1 MSFDQLGLSQGI
13 QKALQIQGIEQ
24 PFPIQTAAIPLIL
37 KGKNVLGLAPTGSGK
52 TASFV
57 LPILETRQA
66 VLYKSSRN
74 IPVLMLVPTRELA
87 IQIEE
92 FVRACTPHLKRPIR
106 SMAVYGG
113 VAVNPQMKNMMGTEI
128 LIATPGRLIDLLNQ
142 KALSLKDVETLV
154 VDEAD
159 KMFQLG
165 FEEELNTI
173 LDLLP
178 SYCQNILFSA
188 TLNDK
193 VEAIKERLKVAF
205 ETVEIEKEEDNI
217 DAIEQSA
224 YHVKPEVK
232 GPFLRYLIKSQD
244 MKQVLVFVSS
254 TRTADNLFEKL
265 RKNGIKAAS
274 LHGKLT
280 QGARVDA
287 LKAFK
292 DGKVKVLIAT
302 DLLSRGIHIEQLP
315 VVINYE
321 LPRSPLDYVHRIG
334 RTGRANETGRAI
346 SLITDD
352 EMHHFKIIQK
362 KMKKHVDLFP
372 TDTINLHGY

>member
-1 MSFDQLGLSQGI
+1 MSFSQLGLSQGI
-13 QKALQIQGIEQ
+13 IKALDLQGIEQ
-24 PFPIQTAAIPLIL
+24 PFPIQQAAIPLIL

-92 FVRACTPHLKRPIR
+92 FVRSCTPHLKRSMR
-106 SMAVYGG
+106 SMAIYGG
-113 VAVNPQMKNMMGTEI
+113 VAINPQMKNMMGTEI
-128 LIATPGRLIDLLNQ
+128 LIATPGRLLDLLNQ
-142 KALSLKDVETLV
+142 KALSLRDVETLII
-154 VDEAD
+154 DEAD

-165 FEEELNTI
+165 FEEELNNI
-173 LDLLP
+173 LDVLP
-178 SYCQNILFSA
+178 KNCQQILFSA

-193 VEAIKERLKVAF
+193 VEAIKERLNVAF
-205 ETVEIEKEEDNI
+205 ETVEIEKKEENI
-217 DAIEQSA
+217 DAIEQLA
-224 YHVKPEVK
+224 YHVKPEKK

-244 MKQVLVFVSS
+244 MTQVLVFVSS
-254 TRTADNLFEKL
+254 TRTADNLHEKL
-265 RKNGIKAAS
+265 RKNGIKVTS
-274 LHGKLT
+274 LHGKLS

-292 DGKVKVLIAT
+292 DGKVRVLIAT

-334 RTGRANETGRAI
+334 RTGRANETGKAI
-346 SLITDD
+346 SLITDE

-362 KMKKHVDLFP
+362 KMKKQVELLP
-372 TDTINLHGY
+372 TDEIDLHGF